1 MIETLV
7 KARKTETSDD
17 MLLLRPDQR
26 RPEAVLREMKAKA
39 RSITAKIEGRM
50 DATRRSGGKN
60 ILTVN
65 ISSN

>member
-1 MIETLV
+1 
-7 KARKTETSDD
+7 

-60 ILTVN
+60 TLPVILEEIN
-65 ISSN
+65 IFI